1 MTTRERILERG
12 EPGWP
17 PRLEHLGDPP
27 RRLWL
32 LGPLSPGSGPAV
44 AVVGARRASA
54 VGMDVARELG
64 RGLAGIGATVISGMA
79 LGIDGAA
86 HRGALDGGGETIAV
100 LGCGVDVC
108 YPPAHR
114 GLHRRIAMLGCLIS
128 EDPPGTEPLHWHFP
142 RRNRL
147 IAALCS
153 AVVVVEAG
161 ERSGALS
168 TARHAA
174 DLGREVF
181 AVPGSVAATSTLG
194 SNRLLRDGATPL
206 LGLDDLL
213 HAVPGLRLIGGRTV
227 ASQTTPAGPSPAP
240 ASTLAARLLEL
251 VAGGPA
257 HPDRLLEELGLDA
270 PGLSRLLTR
279 LELEGG
285 LVTLP
290 SGEVTASRAASR
302 GGWSGPVRV

>member
-1 MTTRERILERG
+1 MKVAERILERG
-12 EPGWP
+12 DPGWP
-17 PRLEHLGDPP
+17 ARLEHLGDPP
-27 RRLWL
+27 QRLWL

-44 AVVGARRASA
+44 AVVGARRASV

-86 HRGALDGGGETIAV
+86 HRGALEGGGATIAV

-114 GLHRRIAMLGCLIS
+114 DLHRRIAASGCLVS
-128 EDPPGTEPLHWHFP
+128 EDPLGTEPLHWHFP

-174 DLGREVF
+174 DLGREVL
-181 AVPGSVAATSTLG
+181 AVPGSVAATSTTG

-213 HAVPGLRLIGGRTV
+213 HALPALRMSGG
-227 ASQTTPAGPSPAP
+227 PAPEQARSSPAP
-240 ASTLAARLLEL
+240 ESASTLAARLLEL

-270 PGLSRLLTR
+270 PGLSHLLTR
-279 LELEGG
+279 LELQGS

>member
-1 MTTRERILERG
+1 MTTGERILERG

-27 RRLWL
+27 RCLWL

-79 LGIDGAA
+79 LGVDGAA
-86 HRGALDGGGETIAV
+86 HRGALEAGGKTIAV

-114 GLHRRIAMLGCLIS
+114 ELHRRIAASGCLVS

-174 DLGREVF
+174 DLGREVL

-213 HAVPGLRLIGGRTV
+213 HAVPELRAGSRTV
-227 ASQTTPAGPSPAP
+227 TSDPTRDGPSPAA

-257 HPDRLLEELGLDA
+257 HPDRLLAELGLDA

>member
-1 MTTRERILERG
+1 MKIAERILERG
-12 EPGWP
+12 APGWP
-17 PRLEHLGDPP
+17 SRLEHLGDPP
-27 RRLWL
+27 QRLWL
-32 LGPLSPGSGPAV
+32 AGPLSPGSGPAV

-86 HRGALDGGGETIAV
+86 HRGALDGGGATIAV
-100 LGCGVDVC
+100 LGCGIDVC

-114 GLHRRIAMLGCLIS
+114 DLHRRIAAWGCLVS
-128 EDPPGTEPLHWHFP
+128 EDPLGTEPLHWHFP

-147 IAALCS
+147 IAALCA

-174 DLGREVF
+174 DLGREVL

-213 HAVPGLRLIGGRTV
+213 DAVPALRAGSRAV
-227 ASQTTPAGPSPAP
+227 ATETATAVSPP
-240 ASTLAARLLEL
+240 PGSTLVSRLLEL

-279 LELEGG
+279 LELEGA

-302 GGWSGPVRV
+302 RGWSGPVRV

>member
-1 MTTRERILERG
+1 MTTRERTLERG

-32 LGPLSPGSGPAV
+32 LGPLAPGSGPAV

-108 YPPAHR
+108 YPPAHHELR
-114 GLHRRIAMLGCLIS
+114 GRIAASGCLIS

-174 DLGREVF
+174 DLGREVL

-213 HAVPGLRLIGGRTV
+213 HAVPELLAGLRTIV
-227 ASQTTPAGPSPAP
+227 SEATPACPAPAP
-240 ASTLAARLLEL
+240 ASTPAARLLEL

-279 LELEGG
+279 LELEGS

-302 GGWSGPVRV
+302 GGWSRPVRV